1 MNFFL
6 PGAAGKELLPWSAV
20 RKAGYFVYFILAEKQ
35 NSTLMRTQKKEYQMA
50 LDKMEA
56 ELHSLQLQIH
66 PHFLCNLLESIR
78 SLNELGNHF
87 EANAMIRELGDFF
100 RYSISHKTPIVFLR
114 EEIAF
119 TRAYCNIL
127 RHKYRNG
134 IHCIWNCDPAE
145 LGTPVLRLPMQFLI
159 ENAVCHGLPLVVVK
173 VLCVFRACSKQN
185 FFY

>member
-1 MNFFL
+1 
-6 PGAAGKELLPWSAV
+6 
-20 RKAGYFVYFILAEKQ
+20 
-35 NSTLMRTQKKEYQMA
+35 MA
-50 LDKMEA
+50 LNKMEA

-87 EANAMIRELGDFF
+87 EANAMIQELGDFF
-100 RYSISHKTPIVFLR
+100 RYSISHKTPIVLLR

-134 IHCIWNCDPAE
+134 IRFIWNCDPAALE
-145 LGTPVLRLPMQFLI
+145 APVLRLLMQPLI
-159 ENAVCHGLPLVVVK
+159 ENAVRHGLAPCGAKGIVRISCLLQEKFLLLIVEDDGCGMDEKIYIKALV
-173 VLCVFRACSKQN
+173 
-185 FFY
+185 

>member
-1 MNFFL
+1 
-6 PGAAGKELLPWSAV
+6 
-20 RKAGYFVYFILAEKQ
+20 
-35 NSTLMRTQKKEYQMA
+35 MA
-50 LDKMEA
+50 LNKMEA

-66 PHFLCNLLESIR
+66 E
-78 SLNELGNHF
+78 
-87 EANAMIRELGDFF
+87 
-100 RYSISHKTPIVFLR
+100 TPIVLLR

-134 IHCIWNCDPAE
+134 IHYIWNCDPAE

>member
-1 MNFFL
+1 
-6 PGAAGKELLPWSAV
+6 
-20 RKAGYFVYFILAEKQ
+20 
-35 NSTLMRTQKKEYQMA
+35 MA
-50 LDKMEA
+50 LNKMEA

-66 PHFLCNLLESIR
+66 SHSLCDLLESIQ
-78 SLNELGNHF
+78 SPHK
-87 EANAMIRELGDFF
+87 LGDFF
-100 RYSISHKTPIVFLR
+100 RYSISHKTPIVLLR

-159 ENAVCHGLPLVVVK
+159 ENAVWHGLPLVVVK